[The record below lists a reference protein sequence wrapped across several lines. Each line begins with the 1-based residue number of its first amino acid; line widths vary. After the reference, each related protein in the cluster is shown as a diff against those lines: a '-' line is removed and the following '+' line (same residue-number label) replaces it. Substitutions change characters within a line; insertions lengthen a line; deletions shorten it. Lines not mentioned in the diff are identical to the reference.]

1 MSTEPLSTR
10 ALAARTLDRVLNA
23 GAYSNVLVAKT
34 EAATSVDHGLYQ
46 RLVYEALRHL
56 NGIDEAIARA
66 TPRKLDRI
74 QPEVLSVLRIGTAE
88 VRYLRR
94 AAHSAV
100 SYAVEATREVGKP
113 KAAGFVN
120 GVLRSIAGAVDD
132 PVPADV
138 YMGYPRWLYER
149 LVEVLGE
156 DARSFM
162 AASNEPAETGIRSR
176 DGTEL
181 GRETGIANARYVAHD
196 EAISSYVREGSIDV
210 IDPSSVAAANALG
223 VEPGDFAADLA
234 AAPGGKTRVLADAT
248 GPDGFVVA
256 CDIHLRRLVSA
267 KQRSATL
274 KQVEWVLADAEHP
287 PFGRQTF
294 DKVLLDAPCTGLGTL
309 RRRPEIRHRLDPEAP
324 RAYGSLQRTLL
335 ERALD
340 LVLPGGRL
348 VYSVCTVF
356 PEETTEVV
364 AGLGGRAP
372 SGLEGTPLGD
382 GVLLAPHITGTD
394 GMYISVFDR

>member
-1 MSTEPLSTR
+1 
-10 ALAARTLDRVLNA
+10 
-23 GAYSNVLVAKT
+23 
-34 EAATSVDHGLYQ
+34 
-46 RLVYEALRHL
+46 
-56 NGIDEAIARA
+56 
-66 TPRKLDRI
+66 
-74 QPEVLSVLRIGTAE
+74 
-88 VRYLRR
+88 
-94 AAHSAV
+94 
-100 SYAVEATREVGKP
+100 
-113 KAAGFVN
+113 
-120 GVLRSIAGAVDD
+120 
-132 PVPADV
+132 
-138 YMGYPRWLYER
+138 
-149 LVEVLGE
+149 
-156 DARSFM
+156 
-162 AASNEPAETGIRSR
+162 
-176 DGTEL
+176 
-181 GRETGIANARYVAHD
+181 
-196 EAISSYVREGSIDV
+196 
-210 IDPSSVAAANALG
+210 
-223 VEPGDFAADLA
+223 
-234 AAPGGKTRVLADAT
+234 
-248 GPDGFVVA
+248 
-256 CDIHLRRLVSA
+256 
-267 KQRSATL
+267 L